1 MGFQISPL
9 NMAQCPLRLFLS
21 IFVTFQHGT
30 QQDTISWIYW
40 GEYWLEHSTW
50 GPVHFYES
58 CSTRQELRKSKRWL
72 RVYSHKVGLPCTA
85 SQHDCP
91 HSPLAD
97 AHIQLNPLGLNTL
110 FTMQLFLCNHSR
122 HCSNQLGSNVKSAQV
137 WQRSPTAR
145 HPLWD

>member
-1 MGFQISPL
+1 MDL
-9 NMAQCPLRLFLS
+9 LRKILASAF
-21 IFVTFQHGT
+21 
-30 QQDTISWIYW
+30 YM
-40 GEYWLEHSTW
+40 

-97 AHIQLNPLGLNTL
+97 AHIQLTPLGLNTL
-110 FTMQLFLCNHSR
+110 LSSQCNFYYPTTAVTVQTNWALRLKVLGYGRDHLLLDI
-122 HCSNQLGSNVKSAQV
+122 HCGTRTCILVPSDGSVLLKLYAILNGDEV
-137 WQRSPTAR
+137 
-145 HPLWD
+145 